1 MGSRYL
7 WKPPRTLRAA
17 CRDIAATHPELTAG
31 DCDACANGK
40 LCAIYDGIECGRPWA
55 AVPALFE
62 TSPSLATMP
71 GAKTE
76 KRKTPS

>member
-7 WKPPRTLRAA
+7 WEPPRTLRAA

-40 LCAIYDGIECGRPWA
+40 LCAIYDRIECGRPRA
-55 AVPALFE
+55 AGAARFE
-62 TSPSLATMP
+62 SSPSLTTMR
-71 GAKTE
+71 GAKTG